1 MKIIVDAMGGD
12 FAPLAPVKG
21 ALMAQEKYGV
31 DIVLTGKTE
40 EILKT
45 LQQCGCK
52 ELPKGM
58 EIANATEVVEICDDP
73 ATAFKHKKDS
83 SLTVGLNMLHAGDAD
98 GFVSAGS
105 TGALLAGATLLVK
118 RIRGLRRAALA
129 PTIPTAKG
137 KAVLIDCGANAEC
150 TVEYLLQFAY
160 LGSYYAQKVLGV
172 ENPRIG
178 LLNIGAE
185 ESKGDTL
192 RRETYQ
198 KLKEAGEAGHL
209 NFTGNIEAKE
219 AMLGECD
226 VIVADGYSG
235 NIMLKSIEGTG
246 KLLSIKLKEMLMHST
261 GTKLAALLLKST
273 VFKGE
278 AVPFVMELP
287 NYRLPGLKNV
297 AQLLWEKARDF
308 LQRAFTVIFVAT
320 IIIWFLQSFD
330 LRLSLTADPQQSIL
344 AWLASGI
351 APLFAPLGFAD
362 WRVST
367 ALITGFMAKESVVST
382 LTILYGSSAAF
393 AAALSP
399 AAAAPLLVFCLLYTP
414 CIAAVASVKRELGGK
429 WAFIM
434 VANQCIVAWLAA
446 FGTRLIMML

>member
-40 EILKT
+40 EILKA

-235 NIMLKSIEGTG
+235 NIMLKS
-246 KLLSIKLKEMLMHST
+246 
-261 GTKLAALLLKST
+261 
-273 VFKGE
+273 
-278 AVPFVMELP
+278 
-287 NYRLPGLKNV
+287 
-297 AQLLWEKARDF
+297 
-308 LQRAFTVIFVAT
+308 
-320 IIIWFLQSFD
+320 
-330 LRLSLTADPQQSIL
+330 
-344 AWLASGI
+344 
-351 APLFAPLGFAD
+351 
-362 WRVST
+362 
-367 ALITGFMAKESVVST
+367 
-382 LTILYGSSAAF
+382 
-393 AAALSP
+393 
-399 AAAAPLLVFCLLYTP
+399 
-414 CIAAVASVKRELGGK
+414 
-429 WAFIM
+429 
-434 VANQCIVAWLAA
+434 
-446 FGTRLIMML
+446 